1 MRKETVVLLCLLLSL
16 GSAQWLERQ
25 VVIGDTL
32 GGIGGT
38 SGIVVNPVSGNV
50 YIESDPVQIFNPVT
64 LEKLRGPKDAAGTVV
79 FCPSI
84 GKGYVLDDSLLILD
98 AAADTAVGKAVLPFA
113 FVPDVAAWCPTP
125 GRLYLGS
132 SYHFTR
138 LVVFD
143 PNGDSVT
150 KTIELGHP
158 VGALAWDSVRNR
170 LYIGTASDT
179 GQLRVLDCNADTLL
193 PDVPIGTN
201 RIISLTLSTGS
212 NKLYCAGNG
221 HGNVFIVST
230 DSLTAI
236 GIVPGLRPG
245 SGYVYSPATDR
256 LYCPGRDTLFVVDCQ
271 GDTIRTRRC
280 VPAALPA
287 VSSLDGKAY
296 LGRSDSAQIQVLD
309 SNDSVVGSIPIPTA
323 PTCPI
328 VALRF
333 WPGRNQLYGVASKD
347 DLAFVIDA
355 AADTVAGKV
364 SYAVYRPERMVHNPA
379 GNKLYVLSSRRSDV
393 LVLDSTF
400 GPPKRILGAAGTYSE
415 LVLDPA
421 LNRLYVTYRHELRV
435 VDCNT
440 DSLVLNFH
448 MHGANDDIP
457 VLVPYLSKLYV
468 FFGVTEVGDSVYAY
482 DGLRERLSSAIYLTD
497 AVTCAVYDPRSNRIF
512 FGSNAAPTIRVLDPL
527 TDSIVKT
534 FDLGG
539 RSYRGKMALDV
550 DLGRLYYTDYKL
562 GLFTIDV
569 LADSVLAS
577 ESLPWKIDTMF
588 LDRRLQKL
596 YLCSEDTARVLV
608 FDCRK
613 GSIVDTIHAGYR
625 YDGLLNERNDKLYL
639 RYGAVVDCR
648 YDSVVTML
656 PDSLSPRSMAW
667 DAIDNRVF
675 QATTSRLYVYRDDP
689 YGIEDQ
695 MVGVPAKRHATIV
708 RGVLFLPRDMTE
720 LPGNSDRVPRPI
732 LLDITGRKVL
742 DLQPG
747 ANDVRA
753 LAPGVYFIR
762 EGVGRSEQ
770 GGAGI
775 RKVVVTR

>member
-1 MRKETVVLLCLLLSL
+1 VKSMSRTIVLCCLLLTL
-16 GSAQWLERQ
+16 GGAQWLERQ

-38 SGIVVNPVSGNV
+38 SGIVVNPISGNV
-50 YIESDPVQIFNPVT
+50 YIESHPVQIFNPVT
-64 LEKLRGPKDAAGTVV
+64 LEKLRGPKNAAGTVV
-79 FCPSI
+79 FCPSF

-98 AAADTAVGKAVLPFA
+98 AAADTAVGKAVLPYA

-132 SYHFTR
+132 SSYYHTQ

-143 PNGDSVT
+143 PEGDSVT

-170 LYIGTASDT
+170 LYIGPASDT
-179 GQLRVLDCNADTLL
+179 GLLRVLDCNADTLL

-256 LYCPGRDTLFVVDCQ
+256 LYCPGVDTLFVVDCQ

-287 VSSLDGKAY
+287 VSSMDGKVY
-296 LGRSDSAQIQVLD
+296 LGRSDSAQVQVLD
-309 SNDSVVGSIPIPTA
+309 SNDSLVGSIPIPAA
-323 PTCPI
+323 PTCAI
-328 VALRF
+328 IALRF
-333 WPGRNQLYGVASKD
+333 WPGRNQLYGVASND

-379 GNKLYVLSSRRSDV
+379 GNKLYLRSRSRSDL

-400 GPPKRILGAAGTYSE
+400 GPPKRILGAAGSHAE

-421 LNRLYVTYRHELRV
+421 LNRLYVTYRGHLRV
-435 VDCNT
+435 VDCNA
-440 DSLVLNFH
+440 DSMIQNLH
-448 MHGANDDIP
+448 MYGINEDIP
-457 VLVPYLSKLYV
+457 VLVPYLNKLYV
-468 FFGVTEVGDSVYAY
+468 FFGSTEVGDSVYAY
-482 DGLRERLSSAIYLTD
+482 DGLRERLSSALYLTD
-497 AVTCAVYDPRSNRIF
+497 GVTCAVYDPRSNRIF
-512 FGSNAAPTIRVLDPL
+512 FGSDDAPTIRVLDPL

-539 RSYRGKMALDV
+539 RSYRGKMAVNV

-577 ESLPWKIDTMF
+577 ETLPWKIDTMF

-613 GSIVDTIHAGYR
+613 GSIVDTILASYR

-639 RYGAVVDCR
+639 KFGAVVDCR

-656 PDSLSPRSMAW
+656 PDSLSPLSMAW
-667 DAIDNRVF
+667 DAIANRVF

-689 YGIEDQ
+689 YGVEE
-695 MVGVPAKRHATIV
+695 GPTVPLKRRHATIV
-708 RGVLFLPRDMTE
+708 RGVLLLPRE
-720 LPGNSDRVPRPI
+720 GLRAA
-732 LLDITGRKVL
+732 LLDISGRKVL

-747 ANDVRA
+747 PNDVRK
-753 LAPGVYFIR
+753 LAPGIYFVHSQPSA
-762 EGVGRSEQ
+762 VGRQPS
-770 GGAGI
+770 AVT
-775 RKVVVTR
+775 KVVVTR

>member
-25 VVIGDTL
+25 VVIGDTF
-32 GGIGGT
+32 GGISLVDDG
-38 SGIVVNPVSGNV
+38 GIVVNPISGNV
-50 YIESDPVQIFNPVT
+50 YIESDPIQIFSPLT
-64 LEKLRGPKDAAGTVV
+64 LEKLRGPDASGRVV
-79 FCPSI
+79 FCPSS
-84 GKGYVLDDSLLILD
+84 GRGYVLDDSLVIVD
-98 AAADTAVGKAVLPFA
+98 AAADTAVGRAVLPYA

-132 SYHFTR
+132 SSYYTQ

-150 KTIELGHP
+150 RTIELGHP
-158 VGALAWDSVRNR
+158 VRALSWDSVRNR

-179 GQLRVLDCNADTLL
+179 GLLRVLDCNADTLL

-212 NKLYCAGNG
+212 EKLYCAGNG
-221 HGNVFIVST
+221 HGNVFVVST

-236 GIVPGLRPG
+236 GIVPGLPPG

-256 LYCPGRDTLFVVDCQ
+256 LYCPGGDTLFVVDCQ
-271 GDTIRTRRC
+271 GDTVWTRRY

-287 VSSLDGKAY
+287 VCSLDGKVY
-296 LGRSDSAQIQVLD
+296 VGRGDSAQVLVLD
-309 SNDSVVGSIPIPTA
+309 SNDSVVGSIPIPAA
-323 PTCPI
+323 PTYPI
-328 VALRF
+328 VALQF
-333 WPGRNQLYGVASKD
+333 WPGRNQLYGVGD
-347 DLAFVIDA
+347 NLAFVIDA

-364 SYAVYRPERMVHNPA
+364 SYAVYQPQRMVHNPA
-379 GNKLYVLSSRRSDV
+379 GNKLYLLSSRRSDV

-400 GPPKRILGAAGTYSE
+400 GPPKRILGAAGTYARP
-415 LVLDPA
+415 VLDPV
-421 LNRLYVTYRHELRV
+421 LNRLYVAYRAQLRV
-435 VDCNT
+435 IDCNS
-440 DSLVLNFH
+440 DSLIRNLRIP
-448 MHGANDDIP
+448 GANDDIP
-457 VLVPYLSKLYV
+457 VLVPYLNKLYV
-468 FFGVTEVGDSVYAY
+468 FFGITGVGDTVYAY
-482 DGLRERLSSAIYLTD
+482 DGLRERLSSALYLTD
-497 AVTCAVYDPRSNRIF
+497 AVSCAVYDPRSNRIF
-512 FGSNAAPTIRVLDPL
+512 FGSDAAPTIRVLDPL

-539 RSYRGKMALDV
+539 RSYRGKMAVDV

-639 RYGAVVDCR
+639 KYGAVVDCR

-656 PDSLSPRSMAW
+656 PDSLSPRCMAW